1 MKKILLVC
9 DLGMSTS
16 LIVKKMKESAI
27 QKKLDVEIEA
37 KGLQNFKEQ
46 LAQFDCAM
54 LGPQI
59 AYKLESCQEIGKHLN
74 KPVVAIDMM
83 SYGMADGEKILE
95 QALKLLEE

>member
-16 LIVKKMKESAI
+16 LIVKKMKDAAE
-27 QKKLDVEIEA
+27 KKQIPVHIEA

-46 LAQFDCAM
+46 LSQFDCAM

-59 AYKLESCQEIGKHLN
+59 AYKLASCQEVGRSLN

-95 QALKLLEE
+95 QALKLLE